1 MASYRVLVY
10 DTDVAGST
18 WGPTTLLAEFENPKN
33 VGYASYLND
42 IGEAFWTVNQR
53 DIKVDLRDYIGI
65 AHVVIIRMTHGV
77 QDVVWR
83 GLVAEIDAN
92 EEDVIF
98 YAYDYLH
105 LLYMYYTQWNKVW
118 KNKQIAGASGRPVD
132 DLWAQAK
139 ARPDSL
145 LNWITTGTLQSPYT
159 TNARDVNI
167 VLNEYRVNF
176 KKVLTCFRE
185 LVALAVSDTDNVVY
199 MEMDFPSS
207 PADLSATF
215 NFWKHRTADVT
226 RYQLTYPGNVLGFND
241 RYVPITTRNKLLG
254 VGQGPRGQV
263 YRFNCTAWSGGP
275 YSRNDFGQRMEPLF
289 LTWVRDRKELKRIV
303 RRRLKKAQRGNVDLY
318 VRMYPGTIP
327 PWRST
332 EGPQKLGDRIYVDL
346 DDGITRIQQWM
357 WYMGE
362 QVVFIGGR
370 EYVQPILESTAG
382 YSEEEEP
389 D

>member
-10 DTDVAGST
+10 NTDVAGST
-18 WGPTTLLAEFENPKN
+18 WGPTTVLAEFENPKN

-53 DIKVDLRDYIGI
+53 DIKVDLRAYLGIG
-65 AHVVIIRMTHGV
+65 HVVIIRDVYGAS
-77 QDVVWR
+77 DVVWR
-83 GLVAEIDAN
+83 GIVCEIDAN

-98 YAYDYLH
+98 YAYGYEH

-118 KNKQIAGASGRPVD
+118 KNKQIAGAAGRPVN
-132 DLWAQAK
+132 DLWVQAQN
-139 ARPDSL
+139 RPDSL
-145 LNWITTGTLQSPYT
+145 VKWITTGTLESPWT
-159 TNARDVNI
+159 TNARDTYI

-199 MEMDFPSS
+199 MEIDYPTS
-207 PADLSATF
+207 PLDLSATF
-215 NFWKHRTADVT
+215 NFWRHRTADT
-226 RYQLTYPGNVLGFND
+226 TQYQITMPGNCLGFND
-241 RYVPITTRNKLLG
+241 RYVPFLTKNKLLG

-263 YRFNCTAWSGGP
+263 YRFNVGAWTGGP
-275 YSRNDFGQRMEPLF
+275 YARDVYGQRMEPLF
-289 LTWVRDRKELKRIV
+289 LTWVRDRKELKRIT
-303 RRRLKKAQRGNVDLY
+303 RRRLKKAQRGNVDFY
-318 VRMYPGTIP
+318 ARMFPGSIA

-332 EGPQKLGDRIYVDL
+332 EATHKLGDRIYVNIDH
-346 DDGITRIQQWM
+346 GITTLAQWM

-370 EYVQPILESTAG
+370 EYVQPIVESTAG
-382 YSEEEEP
+382 YTEEVG
-389 D
+389 